1 MFKYLKIRQTE
12 RFLIFLAIITV
23 AFGFYLVFKAI
34 PPGSEFFIRYPL
46 IIAVMFIITHIIL
59 CFVRRDAD
67 ETILPLITFMSGL
80 GLILIYR
87 IEPSLALKQ
96 FIWMTVSIV
105 SMWITVIV
113 LRKYNFLEKYT
124 YLWALTG
131 IFLLIIT
138 IMFGTEVNGAK
149 LWIKLGAI
157 NFQPVEIVK
166 FMLVLFLAN
175 YLSAHQKLLV
185 ARSNVPGWWRINIRY
200 FIPLII
206 IWTLSLLILIFQRD
220 LGMAL
225 LLFGIFITMFYT
237 ATGRGDYC
245 LAGMIMFFLGAYGC
259 YCKFTHFQIRVSSWL
274 NPWIDMENRGYQITQ
289 GLMAI
294 GSGGIWGKGPGLGEP
309 TWIPAV
315 ETDFIFSAIGEE
327 LGLLG
332 STAVLICYMILIGR
346 SITMAMKSKNM
357 FRKILI
363 TGITAVF
370 TVQTWVI
377 VGGVIKLIPMTGIT
391 LPFISYGG
399 SSLLS
404 NFIALG
410 ILLGLRETSKY
421 DYT

>member
-1 MFKYLKIRQTE
+1 M
-12 RFLIFLAIITV
+12 FLAIITV
-23 AFGFYLVFKAI
+23 AFGFYLLFKAI
-34 PPGSEFFIRYPL
+34 PTGSEFSIWYPVT
-46 IIAVMFIITHIIL
+46 IAFLFFITHIIL
-59 CFVRRDAD
+59 CFLHPDVD
-67 ETILPLITFMSGL
+67 EIILPLIAFMSGL
-80 GLILIYR
+80 GLIFIYR
-87 IEPSLALKQ
+87 IEPALALKQ
-96 FIWMTVSIV
+96 FIWMTVSIL

-113 LRKYNFLEKYT
+113 IKKYNFLEKYT

-131 IFLLIIT
+131 IFMLIIT

-149 LWIKLGAI
+149 LWINFGSV

-166 FMLVLFLAN
+166 FMLVMFLAN
-175 YLSAHQKLLV
+175 YLSHHQKLLV

-245 LAGMIMFFLGAYGC
+245 LFGIIMFLAGAYAC
-259 YCKFTHFQIRVSSWL
+259 YYKFTHFQIRVSSWL

-289 GLMAI
+289 GLMAL
-294 GSGGIWGKGPGLGEP
+294 GSGGMWGKGLGLGDP

-332 STAVLICYMILIGR
+332 STAVIICYIILIGR
-346 SITMAMKSKNM
+346 CIRMAMFSKNM
-357 FRKILI
+357 FNKILI
-363 TGITAVF
+363 AGITAVF

-410 ILLGLRETSKY
+410 ILFGLGER
-421 DYT
+421 